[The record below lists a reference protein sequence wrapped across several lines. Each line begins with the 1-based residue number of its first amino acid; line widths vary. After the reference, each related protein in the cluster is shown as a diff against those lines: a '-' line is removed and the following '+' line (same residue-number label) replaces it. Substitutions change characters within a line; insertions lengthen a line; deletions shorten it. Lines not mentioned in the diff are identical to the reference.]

1 VLRLGPTRMLFLARC
16 IDGKKYIHIVQQL
29 LHLADAS
36 KVQVNVYENKIPI
49 DPSIYTI
56 CEEFNLNTTTVA
68 LNGGEDYELLFTL
81 PIADHDKIKANPN
94 LTVIGYVKEGTGANL
109 ITRDEKVI
117 ALKAQGFNHM
127 E

>member
-1 VLRLGPTRMLFLARC
+1 
-16 IDGKKYIHIVQQL
+16 
-29 LHLADAS
+29 
-36 KVQVNVYENKIPI
+36 
-49 DPSIYTI
+49 
-56 CEEFNLNTTTVA
+56 
-68 LNGGEDYELLFTL
+68 
-81 PIADHDKIKANPN
+81 